1 MDCLKINKTVKNK
14 IIAQPFTATTI
25 FCALFMKHGDR
36 KEFMDSV
43 LNRLNKSRSFKR
55 LGGDGSFVI
64 PKFFIDRI
72 FIILRWFMWVSC
84 K

>member
-1 MDCLKINKTVKNK
+1 MDCLKINKTVRTK

-43 LNRLNKSRSFKR
+43 LNRLNKSRCFKR
-55 LGGDGSFVI
+55 LGGDGSFVMLNSLS
-64 PKFFIDRI
+64 FFDG
-72 FIILRWFMWVSC
+72 SC
-84 K
+84 GCHASEVAF